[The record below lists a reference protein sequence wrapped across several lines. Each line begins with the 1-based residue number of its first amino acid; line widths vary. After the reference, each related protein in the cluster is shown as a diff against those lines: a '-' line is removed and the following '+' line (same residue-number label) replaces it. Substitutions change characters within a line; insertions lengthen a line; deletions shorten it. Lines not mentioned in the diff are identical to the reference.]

1 MLESALERLWFDGRL
16 VDVVLMFVMLEVLLV
31 MLIRKL
37 TGRGPVF
44 APFLCNL
51 LAGVFLMLA
60 LREALGSQSVE
71 LILVWLLGAFASHL
85 GDLYL
90 RWNWQRPEAGT

>member
-37 TGRGPVF
+37 TGRGP
-44 APFLCNL
+44 
-51 LAGVFLMLA
+51 
-60 LREALGSQSVE
+60 
-71 LILVWLLGAFASHL
+71 
-85 GDLYL
+85 
-90 RWNWQRPEAGT
+90 GTP